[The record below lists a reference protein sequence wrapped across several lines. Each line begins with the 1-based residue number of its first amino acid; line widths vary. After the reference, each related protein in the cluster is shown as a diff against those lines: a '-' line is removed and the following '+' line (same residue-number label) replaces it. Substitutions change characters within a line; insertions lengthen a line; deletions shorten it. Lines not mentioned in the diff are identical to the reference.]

1 MHDAMP
7 WLAPCLSC
15 AAAYLLAAGALGR
28 RSRSASRRRLSG
40 RIARTIDGAGGGAVE
55 AERGERMTER
65 FNSLAR
71 RLGALS
77 PMRLAGLRLS
87 LVQAGWRREGAP
99 ALFILGRLA
108 GAVLGGLGFAAG
120 WLLRWPG
127 LPPVQ
132 AAYLGLTCA
141 YACSMVPLFLLKSR
155 IRRRRQAFS
164 AELPDAL
171 DMLVV
176 CVEAGLGL
184 DAALNRVCREIPP
197 EASVLGEELHL
208 TILELRAG
216 KSRMDA
222 FRGLARR
229 TGLDEMGSLVAV
241 LLQTE
246 SLGTSVGRALRVFA
260 EDMRSKRHQR
270 AEERAAKL
278 PVQISI
284 PLVLF
289 IFPAIFVALL
299 GPVLI
304 RVFRAMH

>member
-1 MHDAMP
+1 MSDAAV
-7 WLAPCLSC
+7 WLVPCLSC
-15 AAAYLLAAGALGR
+15 ATVYLLATAAFGL
-28 RSRSASRRRLSG
+28 RSRAVSRRRLSG
-40 RIARTIDGAGGGAVE
+40 RISRSLAGAGGAAVDGGQGE
-55 AERGERMTER
+55 DLAERLGR
-65 FNSLAR
+65 LAR

-77 PMRLAGLRLS
+77 PTRLSGLRLS
-87 LVQAGWRREGAP
+87 LVQAGWRREGAV
-99 ALFILGRLA
+99 ALFLLARLA
-108 GAVLGGLGFAAG
+108 GAVLGGLGFAAV
-120 WLLRWPG
+120 WLLRWPA
-127 LPPVQ
+127 PPSGQ
-132 AAYLGLTCA
+132 AVYLGLTCA
-141 YACSMVPLFLLKSR
+141 YGCSMLPLFLLKSR
-155 IRRRRQAFS
+155 VRRRRQAF
-164 AELPDAL
+164 ATELPDAL

-184 DAALNRVCREIPP
+184 DAALNRVCREIAA
-197 EASVLGEELHL
+197 ETSVLGEEFHL

-216 KSRMDA
+216 KPRLEA
-222 FRGLARR
+222 FKGLARR
-229 TGLDEMGSLVAV
+229 TGLDEVASLVAA

-246 SLGTSVGRALRVFA
+246 SLGTSMARALRVFA
-260 EDMRSKRHQR
+260 EDMRSKRRQR